1 MALSTEG
8 AREHVRVWSSRLRQS
23 PLCANWP
30 THLFHTADV
39 TNVVPILT
47 NGRLICRRG
56 LDEIPC
62 DVANQDALWNNPDAH
77 GYVRL
82 YFRPRTMFHLS
93 TEGIKCLGDRYRRDP
108 HMSIP
113 VMLAFDAPSI
123 LALKGVGFS
132 RGKLSRKIPV
142 GFDNDF
148 FQSINFGGVYHD
160 GPTRDETIQDHRMA
174 EVVVPDQLPLR
185 PHLRKVICRTA
196 LERRTLLHRLG
207 RQATDLSSLI
217 VVEQIQQSCF
227 LHKSLYVTSV
237 GFQEGKLRLDLH
249 APKDPPR
256 SGQYQTEI
264 THKVDG
270 DIVQEWHGG
279 FPATWTTALLPLRD
293 RPHGIWTIRLE
304 ETLAYEAPIPA
315 ETSVIR

>member
-1 MALSTEG
+1 MALSTERAG
-8 AREHVRVWSSRLRQS
+8 EHVRFWSSRLRRS

-30 THLFHTADV
+30 SHLFHTADL

-47 NGRLICRRG
+47 RGRLVCRRG

-62 DVANQDALWNNPDAH
+62 DAANQDALWNNPEAH
-77 GYVRL
+77 SFVRL

-93 TEGIKCLGDRYRRDP
+93 TEGIKCLGDPYRRDP

-123 LALKGVGFS
+123 LTLEGVGFS
-132 RGKLSRKIPV
+132 RGKLSRKLPI

-148 FQSINFGGVYHD
+148 FQSIDFERVYHD
-160 GPTRDETIQDHRMA
+160 GPTRDQAIQDHRMA
-174 EVVVPDQLPLR
+174 EVVVPDELPLR
-185 PHLRKVICRTA
+185 PFLRKVICRTA

-207 RQATDLSSLI
+207 RQAVDLSPLI

-227 LHKSLYVTSV
+227 LHKSLYLTHV

-256 SGQYQTEI
+256 SGQYQAEI
-264 THKVDG
+264 THRVG
-270 DIVQEWHGG
+270 GEIVQEWRGG
-279 FPATWTTALLPLRD
+279 FPATTAALLPLRD